1 MDIIKAGSRPTR
13 RGPADSFTGTVWQD
27 PIIET
32 PDPAI
37 LRAAWVT
44 FEPGAR
50 TAWHTHPLG
59 QTLHVMSGLGR
70 VQLWGQPI
78 REIRPGDV
86 VWIAPGEK
94 HWHGAAPNNRMMHLA
109 CQESLNGKHVE
120 WLEHVTDAQYG
131 AKVEG

>member
-1 MDIIKAGSRPTR
+1 MDIIKGGSRPTR
-13 RGPADSFTGTVWQD
+13 RGPADSFTGTVWQE
-27 PIIET
+27 PIIEA
-32 PDPAI
+32 PNPARI
-37 LRAAWVT
+37 RAAFVS

-50 TAWHTHPLG
+50 TAWHRHPLG

-70 VQLWGQPI
+70 VQLEGQPI

-94 HWHGAAPNNRMMHLA
+94 HWHGAAPQNGMTHLA
-109 CQESLNGKHVE
+109 FQEALDGKHVE

-131 AKVEG
+131 GKVEG